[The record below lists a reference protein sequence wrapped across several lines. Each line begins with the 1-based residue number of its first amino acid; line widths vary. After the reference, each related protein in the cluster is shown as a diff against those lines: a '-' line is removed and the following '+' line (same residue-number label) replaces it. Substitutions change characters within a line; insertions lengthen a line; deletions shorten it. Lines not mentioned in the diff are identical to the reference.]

1 MEKVYPRVKV
11 FKRCGEWTMFMLA
24 DPQTTWHWGRFDSAQ
39 EAWNETGRAL
49 WDGNVQILRQAFGEE
64 A

>member
-1 MEKVYPRVKV
+1 MEKVYPRAKV
-11 FKRCGEWTMFMLA
+11 FKRAGEWTMFVLA

-39 EAWNETGRAL
+39 EAWNETARAL
-49 WDGNVQILRQAFGEE
+49 WGADVEMSQEE